1 MSSAGWEKLLC
12 SYFYT
17 ICLKVLSA
25 YFSGHGFAPVKN
37 NIGGVTFRKRDI
49 FVEVSYDPESHPK
62 YSLTVVVGIGSG
74 AYDDWGKFAGVP
86 IWRVI
91 PEDSVESEFFAWTF
105 SDEYELDNILTK
117 TKNMIL
123 EKYAKP
129 LWQDRS
135 KLENET
141 KKFAAG

>member
-25 YFSGHGFAPVKN
+25 YFSGHGFVPVKN
-37 NIGGVTFRKRDI
+37 NIGGITFRKRDI
-49 FVEVSYDPESHPK
+49 FVEISYDPESSPK

-74 AYDDWGKFAGVP
+74 AYDDWGKFTGVP
-86 IWRVI
+86 IWSLI
-91 PEDSVESEFFAWTF
+91 PEDNVESEFFAWTF
-105 SDEYELDNILTK
+105 SDEKELGNILTK
-117 TKNMIL
+117 TKTMVL

-135 KLENET
+135 KLENEA
-141 KKFAAG
+141 KKFTS